1 MINVTHICIVKLSF
15 FKKYKLFLSLLDTM
29 EKITKIFSKMGV
41 NLKGE
46 DTENSI
52 SILDVL
58 PEEILEEIFILIPA
72 NILCKTV
79 SLVCKQWCEILER
92 DSFWVEKGIRDEK
105 FDTRVV
111 KELENKGIFDAKK
124 FYFNGIFNTNL
135 LKNPCGKEGFDHW
148 IVPENYFFNDD
159 DIQAKKII
167 NNQMYDGYAEIE
179 EIPIGLNEQMLD
191 KNGKEVSAFVTSYIK
206 GELYQVIDFQH
217 EDLIEKLAPEIEV
230 KENYT
235 ERFDCAS
242 EYGLKVYLVGSDFTV
257 KDKFVFSET
266 MPQWGDAKWK
276 LVQHSFK
283 VKYPVRY
290 LIFYHYGKDRQNWA
304 GNYGSKMTNGSVKI
318 TI

>member
-1 MINVTHICIVKLSF
+1 M
-15 FKKYKLFLSLLDTM
+15 
-29 EKITKIFSKMGV
+29 
-41 NLKGE
+41 
-46 DTENSI
+46 
-52 SILDVL
+52 
-58 PEEILEEIFILIPA
+58 
-72 NILCKTV
+72 
-79 SLVCKQWCEILER
+79 
-92 DSFWVEKGIRDEK
+92 
-105 FDTRVV
+105 
-111 KELENKGIFDAKK
+111 
-124 FYFNGIFNTNL
+124 
-135 LKNPCGKEGFDHW
+135 
-148 IVPENYFFNDD
+148 
-159 DIQAKKII
+159 
-167 NNQMYDGYAEIE
+167 
-179 EIPIGLNEQMLD
+179 
-191 KNGKEVSAFVTSYIK
+191 
-206 GELYQVIDFQH
+206 IDFQH

-304 GNYGSKMTNGSVKI
+304 GNYGIKMTNGSVKI